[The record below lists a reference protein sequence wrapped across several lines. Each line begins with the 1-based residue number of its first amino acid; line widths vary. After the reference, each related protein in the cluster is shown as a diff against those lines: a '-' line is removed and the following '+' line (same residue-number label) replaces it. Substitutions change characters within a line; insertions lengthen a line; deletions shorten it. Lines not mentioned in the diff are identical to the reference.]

1 MTKRF
6 TVKDDV
12 GMLDVACANIFDNG
26 EFIGTVPLF
35 DAEKFVDLLNKLHED
50 YQDAI
55 TTLLKVKE
63 ENEQLK
69 ERNER
74 QAKQLD
80 NLYTL
85 IEKQD
90 WKTLKGL
97 IQEFQ
102 ECEEQL
108 QREWRTCE

>member
-1 MTKRF
+1 MTAKRF
-6 TVKDDV
+6 QIDDD
-12 GMLDVACANIFDNG
+12 GDITEFGTNGKWIDCWQYANGKHWESLCD
-26 EFIGTVPLF
+26 
-35 DAEKFVDLLNKLHED
+35 KLNQLND
-50 YQDAI
+50 
-55 TTLLKVKE
+55 

-69 ERNER
+69 ERNNR

-90 WKTLKGL
+90 WTTLKGL

-108 QREWRTCE
+108 QKEWANYGDVE